1 MGYLLRTNTGYKH
14 LAKKFERAVL
24 ACVGR
29 DGQKWQLVY
38 EDFLLVSA
46 F

>member
-1 MGYLLRTNTGYKH
+1 MGYLLRTNTSNEH
-14 LAKKFERAVL
+14 LAKKFERPFQRVL
-24 ACVGR
+24 GETA
-29 DGQKWQLVY
+29 QEWQLVD